1 MSVSAAS
8 PTPERARS
16 GTSRPSRAGAR
27 YWYHIRFSDDE
38 VRRRRVEVFLHRFER
53 FYHTLG
59 RPEGMV
65 LYRRPG
71 TYDYYFSCGPFE
83 YAGRIYR
90 EFPAERLDHPPEG
103 ELELVFGQQ
112 PC

>member
-1 MSVSAAS
+1 MAVT
-8 PTPERARS
+8 PTSSTPGRARS
-16 GTSRPSRAGAR
+16 GKAGALPTAAR

-71 TYDYYFSCGPFE
+71 THDYYFSCGPFE

-103 ELELVFGQQ
+103 ELELVFGE
-112 PC
+112 